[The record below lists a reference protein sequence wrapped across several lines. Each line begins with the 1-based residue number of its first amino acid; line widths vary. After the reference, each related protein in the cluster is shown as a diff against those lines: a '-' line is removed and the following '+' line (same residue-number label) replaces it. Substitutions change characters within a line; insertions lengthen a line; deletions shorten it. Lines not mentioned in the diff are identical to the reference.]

1 MTATDSRPRWDPD
14 QNPDD
19 PYKWKAFW
27 AVGIS
32 MVTMV
37 MSFSIV
43 FLALPSIA
51 DDFGVTLRQVS
62 WVVIAQSLTV
72 SAVMLPLGRVAD
84 LTGRKRFHL
93 AGLVLFGGG
102 ALFSAFSPNFPT
114 LIAAR
119 VVMAVGASMGQAV
132 STAIVTSVFPAKER
146 GTGLGSQSTT
156 VAIGGAAGPIVAGGL
171 LQVFDWPVLFIFMAI
186 PTAIAF
192 VWGLFVLDDDRIGS
206 FQRKAGDRYDWVGA
220 GLSAVAMIGLILTI
234 NNPTNA
240 AWTSPLIL
248 SAATVTVILFV
259 AFVRWELRVPSPMI
273 DLRLF
278 ANPIFRYATL
288 TRLVAFMGST
298 ATFFM
303 MPVFLQSFRGI
314 EEGPT
319 GAIMFIGAV
328 GMGVGAQMS
337 GRLSDRYGFRRFTL
351 IGFVV
356 LICTSVAFGFI
367 DASTAIWVIM
377 PLLFLNGIGMGL
389 WSTPNMSATMGAVPR
404 SQYGSVSAF
413 VNLTRNVGNVTG
425 QAIVATIV
433 TSVMVA
439 KGFDI
444 QLSAITTTDGAPAA
458 FLSGWRAAYVAVV
471 AFAVVAL
478 IGAALTR
485 QPKTAA
491 EVRAKQAPA
500 ATPPSR

>member
-1 MTATDSRPRWDPD
+1 MTTTDARPRWDPD

-93 AGLVLFGGG
+93 AGLALFGGG
-102 ALFSAFSPNFPT
+102 ALFSAFSPNLPT

-146 GTGLGSQSTT
+146 GTGLGSQSTA

-171 LQVFDWPVLFIFMAI
+171 LQVFDWPVLFIFMAV
-186 PTAIAF
+186 PSAIAF
-192 VWGLFVLDDDRIGS
+192 VWGLFVLDDD
-206 FQRKAGDRYDWVGA
+206 WVGA
-220 GLSAVAMIGLILTI
+220 GLSALAMVGLILTI

-240 AWTSPLIL
+240 AWTSPVVL
-248 SAATVTVILFV
+248 SGATVTVVLFV

-278 ANPIFRYATL
+278 ANPVFRYATL

-303 MPVFLQSFRGI
+303 MPVFLQSFRGM

-328 GMGVGAQMS
+328 GMGVAAQMS

-367 DASTAIWVIM
+367 DAGTAIWVIM

-485 QPKTAA
+485 QPKTAR
-491 EVRAKQAPA
+491 EGVTGRQAPA
-500 ATPPSR
+500 AAPPSR

>member
-1 MTATDSRPRWDPD
+1 MSGKVWDPD

-93 AGLVLFGGG
+93 AGLILFGGG
-102 ALFSAFSPNFPT
+102 ALFSAFSPNLTT
-114 LIAAR
+114 LIVAR

-132 STAIVTSVFPAKER
+132 STAIVTSVFPSRQR
-146 GTGLGSQSTT
+146 GTGLGSQSTA
-156 VAIGGAAGPIVAGGL
+156 VAIGGAAGPIVAGLL

-192 VWGLFVLDDDRIGS
+192 VWGVFVLDDARIGS
-206 FQRKAGDRYDWVGA
+206 YQRTRGESYDWIGA
-220 GLSAVAMIGLILTI
+220 GLSALGMVALILTI
-234 NNPTNA
+234 NNPTNV

-248 SAATVTVILFV
+248 GAAVATVLVFA
-259 AFVRWELRVPSPMI
+259 AFVSWELRVKSPMI
-273 DLRLF
+273 DLKLF
-278 ANPIFRYATL
+278 VNPVFRYATI
-288 TRLVAFMGST
+288 TRILAFMGTT

-303 MPVFLQSFRGI
+303 MPVFLQSFRGLS
-314 EEGPT
+314 EGPT
-319 GAIMFIGAV
+319 GGIMFIGAV
-328 GMGVGAQMS
+328 GMGIAAQLS

-351 IGFVV
+351 
-356 LICTSVAFGFI
+356 FG
-367 DASTAIWVIM
+367 
-377 PLLFLNGIGMGL
+377 
-389 WSTPNMSATMGAVPR
+389 
-404 SQYGSVSAF
+404 
-413 VNLTRNVGNVTG
+413 
-425 QAIVATIV
+425 
-433 TSVMVA
+433 
-439 KGFDI
+439 
-444 QLSAITTTDGAPAA
+444 
-458 FLSGWRAAYVAVV
+458 
-471 AFAVVAL
+471 
-478 IGAALTR
+478 
-485 QPKTAA
+485 
-491 EVRAKQAPA
+491 
-500 ATPPSR
+500 